1 MLLLDIRRNRGL
13 ILWFWAAQRRQK
25 LAIRTLE
32 SGSGPFPATAL
43 RGWVLRGWWLRG
55 WLLPR
60 DCFGVRCG
68 VIHHFLTQNVCS
80 NRLQGIRIS
89 QFLKLPSAACRGR
102 LLSKFNSCDSWINT
116 DGNDSSNRNF
126 SSRSLSCNNFA
137 GVMTD

>member
-1 MLLLDIRRNRGL
+1 
-13 ILWFWAAQRRQK
+13 
-25 LAIRTLE
+25 
-32 SGSGPFPATAL
+32 L
-43 RGWVLRGWWLRG
+43 RGWVLRGWVLRGWVLRGWVLRGWVLREWVLRGWVLRG

-126 SSRSLSCNNFA
+126 SSRRLSCNHFA
-137 GVMTD
+137 ALMTDSARKNRRQELRPS